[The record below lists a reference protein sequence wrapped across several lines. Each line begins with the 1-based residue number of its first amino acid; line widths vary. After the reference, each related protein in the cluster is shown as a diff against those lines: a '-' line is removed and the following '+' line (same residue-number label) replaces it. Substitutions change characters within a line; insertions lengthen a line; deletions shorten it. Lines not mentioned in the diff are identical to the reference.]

1 MEQRGQQES
10 HTHTKITVHTHHG
23 VTTQYRVLMKV
34 INRVTSANCL
44 HLKYKMNL
52 VSVLLCRIQFSFT
65 RGDFT
70 QGHRPKAAYRD
81 RRVLLHCCDTFINKP
96 LRVTEHVRYVLQE
109 CTDVK

>member
-52 VSVLLCRIQFSFT
+52 VSVQNSVQFYSW
-65 RGDFT
+65 
-70 QGHRPKAAYRD
+70 
-81 RRVLLHCCDTFINKP
+81 
-96 LRVTEHVRYVLQE
+96 
-109 CTDVK
+109 